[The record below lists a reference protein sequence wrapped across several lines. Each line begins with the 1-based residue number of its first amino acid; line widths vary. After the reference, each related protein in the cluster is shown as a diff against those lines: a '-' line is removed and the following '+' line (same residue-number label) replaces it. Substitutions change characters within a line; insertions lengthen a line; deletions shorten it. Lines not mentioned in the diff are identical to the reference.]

1 MLAEG
6 SPDGITQQ
14 MGAKRKLRV
23 RFNDGAEE
31 TFEVDDKAGQ
41 IELLRSLVNDD
52 QREVLEFREMSAGL
66 EDVFMNVTKGIV
78 Q

>member
-14 MGAKRKLRV
+14 MGAKRKLKV
-23 RFNDGAEE
+23 RFDDGSEE
-31 TFEVDDKAGQ
+31 TFEVNDRAGQ
-41 IELLRSLVNDD
+41 IELLRQLVNNDTR
-52 QREVLEFREMSAGL
+52 QVLEFREMSAGL